1 MSSLQSAA
9 LGLCLGSRSILSD
22 VTMTVDGGEVV
33 GLIGANGSGKTTLM
47 RALAGVVAPATGSIT
62 LDGRPLAGWSRESLA
77 RHRAYLPQRAHV
89 QWPISVRD
97 LVALG
102 RLPHRGPWE
111 RPSGA
116 DADAVAQALAR
127 TGLDALADRRID
139 RLSGG
144 EQARALVA
152 RALSGRPKLLLA
164 DEPAAGLDPAY
175 QLDLM
180 RLFRTLAQE
189 GVAVLVTLHD
199 LTLAA
204 RFCDRV
210 VLLAK
215 GGVYAFGRPA
225 DVLSPQSL
233 ADCFAIR
240 ALLSEANG
248 ERYVVPWDVV
258 GGRP

>member
-1 MSSLQSAA
+1 MTGLKAAA
-9 LGLCLGSRSILSD
+9 LGLRLGNRSILSD
-22 VTMTVDGGEVV
+22 VSMAVDGGEVV

-47 RALAGVVAPATGSIT
+47 RALAGVLAPATGTIT
-62 LDGRPLAGWSRESLA
+62 LDGKPLAGWSRNSLA

-89 QWPISVRD
+89 QWPIAVRD
-97 LVALG
+97 VVALG
-102 RLPHRGPWE
+102 RLPHRGSWG
-111 RPSGA
+111 RPTGT

-127 TGLDALADRRID
+127 TGLEALADRRID

-152 RALSGRPKLLLA
+152 RALSGKPQLLLA

-175 QLDLM
+175 QLELM

-204 RFCDRV
+204 RFCDRLM
-210 VLLAK
+210 LLAN
-215 GGVYAFGRPA
+215 GGVYAFGQPA
-225 DVLSPQSL
+225 DVLTPQSL
-233 ADCFAIR
+233 ADCFSIR
-240 ALLSEANG
+240 ALVGEADG
-248 ERYVVPWDVV
+248 GRYVVPWDVV